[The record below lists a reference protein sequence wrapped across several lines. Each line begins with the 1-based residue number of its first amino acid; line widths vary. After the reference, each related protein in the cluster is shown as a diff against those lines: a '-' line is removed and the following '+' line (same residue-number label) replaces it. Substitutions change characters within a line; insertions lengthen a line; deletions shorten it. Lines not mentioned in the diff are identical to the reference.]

1 MLNHTFRETM
11 TSTYQGQKE
20 SVEECIS
27 QIDDELKNK

>member
-1 MLNHTFRETM
+1 M